1 MDKVLKFFPFMPEE
15 KDTGKLVIAI
25 LIYVLG
31 IPFVSG
37 ILGFILGL
45 TVILAPVAVLL
56 GLACSAYSLAGLV
69 FAILCYVGVDMSGT
83 KKAAEETTEE

>member
-31 IPFVSG
+31 IPFVSA
-37 ILGFILGL
+37 IVSFILGL
-45 TVILAPVAVLL
+45 TVILAPVGILL
-56 GLACSAYSLAGLV
+56 GFACSAYSLAGLV

-83 KKAAEETTEE
+83 KKVEEETTEE